1 MLLPSGRVC
10 HSPQL
15 HEPSLYLSDITA
27 SLCPVG
33 WGGRGVGVGGVIP
46 GAAAP
51 LFVLDEGQD
60 VGEREGLA
68 ALPTG
73 QQVTTLLN
81 TPDPGKGPP
90 LLQ

>member
-15 HEPSLYLSDITA
+15 HEPSLYLSDNTA
-27 SLCPVG
+27 LLCSVG
-33 WGGRGVGVGGVIP
+33 WGGRGVSVGVVIP
-46 GAAAP
+46 GVAAP

-60 VGEREGLA
+60 AGEREGLI

-73 QQVTTLLN
+73 QQVTTLLT
-81 TPDPGKGPP
+81 TPDLGKGPP
-90 LLQ
+90 LL

>member
-60 VGEREGLA
+60 AGEREGLI

-73 QQVTTLLN
+73 QQVTTLLT
-81 TPDPGKGPP
+81 TPDLGKGPP
-90 LLQ
+90 LL